1 MEIKEVKGVVKNYA
15 WGNRDF
21 IPSLLGGYDGEPQ
34 AEYWM
39 GTHPSGEAVIVG
51 GEKLSEYLASDDGI
65 LGDVN
70 VAKWGR
76 RLPLLFKIL
85 AIASP
90 LSLQCH
96 PDRAQAQEG
105 WKREEQLRKEGKPYN
120 YQDDNPKAEILVA
133 LTPVSAMCGFREN
146 EEIQKNLS
154 KILPTTYDKYLSE
167 YADDNQKLFMR
178 LYVLSENE
186 RLEVLSEYAEGLKA
200 SSDPAMDG
208 EYLTEKGIGVRALEI
223 YPGDIGALFPFI
235 LNVMHLKPGEGIFLK
250 PDTLHAYVLGNG
262 VELMDASDNVLRG
275 GLTKKRIDLD
285 ELKRIMVFDSEEAH
299 VASVHEDVWGRTVYE
314 TPTDGFTLLSA
325 DSGLYSIRENRVML
339 GIVTEGKV
347 DFNVDDE
354 SVSFEKG
361 QCFIIPHKISEYY
374 MRIFGNVFFAAVT
387 EDM

>member
-39 GTHPSGEAVIVG
+39 GTHPSGEAVIAG
-51 GEKLSEYLASDDGI
+51 GEKLSDYLKSDDGI

-70 VAKWGR
+70 VRKWGK

-105 WKREEQLRKEGKPYN
+105 WKREEKLRKEGKPYN
-120 YQDDNPKAEILVA
+120 YQDDNPKAEILAA
-133 LTPVSAMCGFREN
+133 LTPVSAMCGFRKN
-146 EEIQKNLS
+146 DEIQKNLS
-154 KILPTTYDKYLSE
+154 RLLPATYDKYLSE

-178 LYVLSENE
+178 LYALAEKE
-186 RLEVLSEYAEGLKA
+186 RFEILSEYAEVLKA
-200 SSDPAMDG
+200 SSDPEMDG
-208 EYLTEKGIGVRALEI
+208 EYLTEKGIGLRALTI

-275 GLTKKRIDLD
+275 GLTQKRIDLD

-299 VASVHEDVWGRTVYE
+299 VAGTHQDEWGRTVYE

-325 DSGLYSIRENRVML
+325 DSGLYAIRESRVML
-339 GIVTEGKV
+339 GIVTDGKV
-347 DFNVDDE
+347 EFKVDGE
-354 SVSFEKG
+354 EVSFEKG
-361 QCFIIPHKISEYY
+361 QCFIIPHKVSSYD
-374 MRIFGNVFFAAVT
+374 MRVFGKVFFALVPEA
-387 EDM
+387 E